1 MPNIDDILKSEL
13 PTLSEKTTMKVES
26 NNNNEID
33 IYSFIQK
40 QSSTTKEQVGV
51 TLSKEIVDKL
61 KTVCIDN
68 NITMSKMLE
77 DVLSQMLGNVIINQD
92 NVRIYNEKNKAKGNR
107 NKTKKTKK

>member
-26 NNNNEID
+26 NNNEID

-40 QSSTTKEQVGV
+40 QRSTTKEQVGV
-51 TLSKEIVDKL
+51 TLNKDIVDKL

-68 NITMSKMLE
+68 NMTMSKMLE
-77 DVLSQMLGNVIINQD
+77 DVLSQMLSNVKINQE
-92 NVRIYNEKNKAKGNR
+92 NVRIYNDKNKAKGR
-107 NKTKKTKK
+107 RVKK

>member
-26 NNNNEID
+26 NNNEID

-40 QSSTTKEQVGV
+40 QKSTTKEQVGV
-51 TLSKEIVDKL
+51 TLNKDIVDKL

-68 NITMSKMLE
+68 NMTMSKMLE
-77 DVLSQMLGNVIINQD
+77 DVLSQMLSNVKINQE
-92 NVRIYNEKNKAKGNR
+92 NVRIYNDKNKAKGR
-107 NKTKKTKK
+107 RVKK

>member
-26 NNNNEID
+26 NNNEID

>member
-26 NNNNEID
+26 NNNEID

-51 TLSKEIVDKL
+51 TLSKDVVDKL
-61 KTVCIDN
+61 KTVCIGSN
-68 NITMSKMLE
+68 MTMSKMLE

>member
-1 MPNIDDILKSEL
+1 MPKILDTFMDIEL
-13 PTLSEKTTMKVES
+13 PDTNKVTVNKTQT
-26 NNNNEID
+26 NNEID

-77 DVLSQMLGNVIINQD
+77 DVLSQMLGNVRINQD

>member
-26 NNNNEID
+26 NNNDID
-33 IYSFIQK
+33 IYSLLKRESIGK
-40 QSSTTKEQVGV
+40 KEQIGV
-51 TLSKEIVDKL
+51 TLSKDVVDKL
-61 KTVCIDN
+61 KTVCIGSN
-68 NITMSKMLE
+68 MTMSKMLE

>member
-26 NNNNEID
+26 NNNEID

-40 QSSTTKEQVGV
+40 QSSSTKEQVGV

-77 DVLSQMLGNVIINQD
+77 DVLSQMLGNVRINQE